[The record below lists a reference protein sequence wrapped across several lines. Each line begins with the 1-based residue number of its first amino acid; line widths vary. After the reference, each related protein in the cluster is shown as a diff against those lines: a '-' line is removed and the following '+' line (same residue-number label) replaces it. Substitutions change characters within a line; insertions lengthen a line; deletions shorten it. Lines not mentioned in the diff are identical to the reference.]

1 MSGPSDLRPDEYR
14 ALAELRY
21 QIRHFLAFSEA
32 AALQVGLEPQQHQ
45 LLLILKALSP
55 LRPPVRAVAERLHI
69 KQNSAA
75 ELVRRSVERGIVD
88 RQTGEHDR
96 REVSLGITRRGA
108 QLLRQ
113 LSISHR
119 AELRA
124 AAPALRQAI
133 HQLLS
138 GDSGRAAKGRPSRT

>member
-1 MSGPSDLRPDEYR
+1 MSASSDLRPDEYG

-55 LRPPVRAVAERLHI
+55 QRPTVRAIAERLHI

-75 ELVRRSVERGIVD
+75 ELVRRSVERGVVD

-108 QLLRQ
+108 QLLHK

-124 AAPALRQAI
+124 AAPTLLHAI
-133 HQLLS
+133 QQLLS
-138 GDSGRAAKGRPSRT
+138 GDSRRAAKGRPSRK